1 VSYDK
6 IAAGFNSVM
15 SLPVIYFLDFHLNAF
30 MSNLGSDFEQ
40 LGHEVEI
47 ERDFEI
53 AHHAS

>member
-1 VSYDK
+1 
-6 IAAGFNSVM
+6 M

-30 MSNLGSDFEQ
+30 MSNLGRDFEQ
-40 LGHEVEI
+40 LGHEVET